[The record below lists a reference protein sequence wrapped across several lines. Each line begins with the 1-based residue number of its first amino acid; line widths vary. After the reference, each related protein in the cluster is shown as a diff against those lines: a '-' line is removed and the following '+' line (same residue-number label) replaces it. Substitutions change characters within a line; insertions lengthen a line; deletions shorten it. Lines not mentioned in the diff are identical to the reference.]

1 MHHNYH
7 LRICGQSLPM
17 IGLLRKVLL
26 LSLVAAVCRASGESL
41 RNRQDRRLG
50 YQSIA
55 GLYEPVTIV
64 TDQVSFLASKI
75 AA

>member
-7 LRICGQSLPM
+7 LRICGQSLAM
-17 IGLLRKVLL
+17 IGLLRKVL
-26 LSLVAAVCRASGESL
+26 LVAAVCRASGESL

-64 TDQVSFLASKI
+64 TDQVSFLASKT